1 MVQLRQDY
9 REFVNRGARVIV
21 IGPEDEETFSNWW
34 VKHRMPFIGI
44 PDPEHKV
51 AKLYGQEFNIFK
63 LGRMPEVVVVDKNGN
78 IRLKHKGRV
87 MADIPT
93 NKTLLTLLDEINA
106 EEGEWEEK
114 G

>member
-21 IGPEDEETFSNWW
+21 IGPEDEETFTKWW
-34 VKHRMPFIGI
+34 LKHRMPFVGI

-51 AKLYGQEFNIFK
+51 VRLYGQEFNLLK
-63 LGRMPEVVVVDKNGN
+63 LGRMPEVVVVGKDGN

-87 MADIPT
+87 MADIPI
-93 NKTLLTLLDEINA
+93 NKTLLALLDDINE
-106 EEGEWEEK
+106 EEG

>member
-21 IGPEDEETFSNWW
+21 IGPEDEDTLTKWW
-34 VKHRMPFIGI
+34 LKHRMPFVGI

-51 AKLYGQEFNIFK
+51 AKLYGQEFNLLK
-63 LGRMPEVVVVDKNGN
+63 LGRMPEVVVVDKDGN

-87 MADIPT
+87 MADIPI
-93 NKTLLTLLDEINA
+93 NKTLLALLDDINE
-106 EEGEWEEK
+106 EEG